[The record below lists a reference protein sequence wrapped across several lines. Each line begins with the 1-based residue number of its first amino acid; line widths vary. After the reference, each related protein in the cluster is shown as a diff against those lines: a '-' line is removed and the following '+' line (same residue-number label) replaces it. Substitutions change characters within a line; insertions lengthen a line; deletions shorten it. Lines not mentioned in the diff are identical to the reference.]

1 MKTKIVFAV
10 AFFYF
15 CSFNNAIAD
24 VFFSEDAEQIR
35 IAIDGQITPGDELRL
50 AEAIKSANA
59 SFNRSPRL
67 YFYSLNSSGG
77 DLATALKM
85 GRLIRSSGYNLLVE
99 VAPRSA
105 CLSSCVLILAA
116 GKTRG
121 VSGKVGIHRPYFVDD
136 KATTSDSQK
145 EQYRG
150 LEASVRQFLS
160 DVNIA
165 PSLYDDMQRISPTKI
180 KYLSVSE
187 LDRYGLN
194 RDDPYADSAQI
205 ARIAAMLKITTG
217 EYIGRAQRAEQE
229 CSAIQGRDARISCNG
244 RILGG
249 K

>member
-1 MKTKIVFAV
+1 MKTKIFFAV

-15 CSFNNAIAD
+15 CSFNNAMAD
-24 VFFSEDAEQIR
+24 VFFSEDAKQIR
-35 IAIDGQITPGDELRL
+35 IAIEGQITPGDELSL
-50 AEAIKSANA
+50 MEAIKSADA
-59 SFNRSPRL
+59 SFDRSPRL
-67 YFYSLNSSGG
+67 YFYSLNSNGG
-77 DLATALKM
+77 DLETALKM
-85 GRLIRSSGYNLLVE
+85 GRLIRTANYHYVGVG
-99 VAPRSA
+99 PRSA

-116 GKTRG
+116 GKFRD
-121 VSGKVGIHRPYFVDD
+121 VSGKVGIHRIYFVDD

-180 KYLSVSE
+180 KYLSASE

-194 RDDPYADSAQI
+194 RDDPYADSAKI
-205 ARIAAMLKITTG
+205 ARIAASLKITSG
-217 EYIGRAQRAEQE
+217 EYIKRAQRAEQE
-229 CSAIQGRDARISCNG
+229 CSAIQGRDARISCAG